1 MPGQTGAHGRD
12 VWDDTLDRRRCTA
25 NRRGTDT
32 RCLKRPI
39 PGGTVC
45 RNHGAAAPQ
54 TRKAARRRL
63 LEAVD
68 PAISALVEIVEG
80 PTAVW
85 ECLEEGF
92 ETRAS
97 VWRRVGYDPATK
109 KAAAEAIL
117 DRTGY
122 HRTTGVEIPDTEAE
136 IFEERILAELEDL
149 GIDPVE

>member
-68 PAISALVEIVEG
+68 PALDALIV
-80 PTAVW
+80 P
-85 ECLEEGF
+85 LE
-92 ETRAS
+92 
-97 VWRRVGYDPATK
+97 
-109 KAAAEAIL
+109 AAAKIAAREA
-117 DRTGY
+117 
-122 HRTTGVEIPDTEAE
+122 AE
-136 IFEERILAELEDL
+136 RDGHI
-149 GIDPVE
+149 

>member
-1 MPGQTGAHGRD
+1 MAGQTGAHGRN
-12 VWDDTLDRRRCTA
+12 VWDDTLTPPRRRCTA

-68 PAISALVEIVEG
+68 PALDALIVPLEVASRIAAREMARSEHGYVSPGTLELLVE
-80 PTAVW
+80 
-85 ECLEEGF
+85 L
-92 ETRAS
+92 RAQAND
-97 VWRRVGYDPATK
+97 V
-109 KAAAEAIL
+109 L

-122 HRTTGVEIPDTEAE
+122 PRATDVNVADGRERLL
-136 IFEERILAELEDL
+136 ERIREET
-149 GIDPVE
+149 GR